1 MTEQKNKRQEQSELE
16 CGQEFYR
23 IADGEFGV
31 CRLMAMVTQKPNAAA
46 ERHQRHDPKG
56 SESDTRSLG

>member
-23 IADGEFGV
+23 VADGEFGV
-31 CRLMAMVTQKPNAAA
+31 CRLMTMMTQKPNGAA
-46 ERHQRHDPKG
+46 ERYQRHDP
-56 SESDTRSLG
+56 